1 MLSTIVQA
9 LAGVLAAVLSAA
21 AGVLTPYLIKLVQ
34 ERMLKSMND
43 RLGAAAET
51 VAAEM
56 ATAVGS
62 AIQTQI
68 ETGVETLRQRLPD
81 AVAKLS
87 PSDETLAALIK
98 KAQVKMAAPTVVVP
112 AANQ

>member
-81 AVAKLS
+81 TVAKLS

-98 KAQVKMAAPTVVVP
+98 KAQVKMAAPTVVPV